1 MSVGCFVQLDTG
13 PNAEARP
20 MILPADLHRHDRG
33 SLAADLLADYECR
46 PSTAGLELF
55 AAFKVKCAAELGRAG
70 ADPTKITL
78 QDIDGCVILDFED
91 ISSGDTLV
99 VTFEAAEQTCAP
111 DTAPAAAPAAPESD
125 AQSRQH
131 AASAPRLQPGTS
143 ATRFQGHLA
152 VGKLVRAAF
161 TDANF
166 CSTRALGIIVSGDA
180 NRQEPL
186 YVLCKDFAP
195 DRGTGVYKFNVT
207 RAGALKP
214 AKPGS
219 QGTYRAQLQRP
230 EPVTPTLTRR

>member
-1 MSVGCFVQLDTG
+1 
-13 PNAEARP
+13 

-70 ADPTKITL
+70 ADPTKIRL

-99 VTFEAAEQTCAP
+99 VTFETEQTCAP
-111 DTAPAAAPAAPESD
+111 DTAAAPAAPDSD

-131 AASAPRLQPGTS
+131 AAPAPRSQPGTS
-143 ATRFQGHLA
+143 APRFQGHLA

-230 EPVTPTLTRR
+230 EPVTPTLPGR

>member
-1 MSVGCFVQLDTG
+1 
-13 PNAEARP
+13 
-20 MILPADLHRHDRG
+20 MILPDDLHRHDRG

-46 PSTAGLELF
+46 PSTAARDLF
-55 AAFKVKCAAELGRAG
+55 GEFKVKCAAELGRAG
-70 ADPTKITL
+70 ADPAKITL

-99 VTFEAAEQTCAP
+99 VTFETEQTCAP
-111 DTAPAAAPAAPESD
+111 DTAAAPAAPDSD

-131 AASAPRLQPGTS
+131 AAPAPRSQPGTS
-143 ATRFQGHLA
+143 APRFQGHLA

-207 RAGALKP
+207 RAGALKH

-230 EPVTPTLTRR
+230 EPVTPTLPGR

>member
-13 PNAEARP
+13 PNAEARR

-46 PSTAGLELF
+46 PSTAGRDLF
-55 AAFKVKCAAELGRAG
+55 AEFKVKCAAELGRAG

-78 QDIDGCVILDFED
+78 QDIDGCLILDFED

-99 VTFEAAEQTCAP
+99 VTFEAEQTCAP
-111 DTAPAAAPAAPESD
+111 DTAPAAAPAAPDSD

-131 AASAPRLQPGTS
+131 AAPAPRSQPGTS
-143 ATRFQGHLA
+143 ALRFQGHLA

-230 EPVTPTLTRR
+230 EPVTPTLPGR

>member
-1 MSVGCFVQLDTG
+1 M
-13 PNAEARP
+13 
-20 MILPADLHRHDRG
+20 
-33 SLAADLLADYECR
+33 
-46 PSTAGLELF
+46 PS
-55 AAFKVKCAAELGRAG
+55 KVKCAAELGRAG

-78 QDIDGCVILDFED
+78 QDIDGCLILDFED

-99 VTFEAAEQTCAP
+99 VTFEAEQTCAP
-111 DTAPAAAPAAPESD
+111 DTAPAAASAAPDND

-131 AASAPRLQPGTS
+131 AAPAPRSQPGTS
-143 ATRFQGHLA
+143 APRFQGHLA

-207 RAGALKP
+207 RAGALKH

-230 EPVTPTLTRR
+230 EPVTPTLPGR

>member
-1 MSVGCFVQLDTG
+1 
-13 PNAEARP
+13 

-46 PSTAGLELF
+46 PSTAGRDLF
-55 AAFKVKCAAELGRAG
+55 AEFKVKCAAELGCAG

-78 QDIDGCVILDFED
+78 QDIDGCLILDFED

-111 DTAPAAAPAAPESD
+111 DTAPAAPDSD

-131 AASAPRLQPGTS
+131 AAPAPRSQPGTS
-143 ATRFQGHLA
+143 APRFQGHLA

-166 CSTRALGIIVSGDA
+166 CSRRALGIIVSGDA

-207 RAGALKP
+207 RAGALKH

-230 EPVTPTLTRR
+230 EPVTPNLPGR

>member
-1 MSVGCFVQLDTG
+1 MSS
-13 PNAEARP
+13 A
-20 MILPADLHRHDRG
+20 
-33 SLAADLLADYECR
+33 
-46 PSTAGLELF
+46 
-55 AAFKVKCAAELGRAG
+55 
-70 ADPTKITL
+70 
-78 QDIDGCVILDFED
+78 
-91 ISSGDTLV
+91 
-99 VTFEAAEQTCAP
+99 EAAEQTCAP

-131 AASAPRLQPGTS
+131 AAPAPRSQPGTS
-143 ATRFQGHLA
+143 APRFQGHLA

-207 RAGALKP
+207 RAGALKH

-230 EPVTPTLTRR
+230 EPVTPTLPGR

>member
-1 MSVGCFVQLDTG
+1 
-13 PNAEARP
+13 

-46 PSTAGLELF
+46 PSTAGRDLF
-55 AAFKVKCAAELGRAG
+55 AEFKVKCAAELGRAG

-78 QDIDGCVILDFED
+78 QDIDGCLILDFED
-91 ISSGDTLV
+91 ISSGNTLV
-99 VTFEAAEQTCAP
+99 VTFEAEQTCAP
-111 DTAPAAAPAAPESD
+111 DTAPAAPDSD

-131 AASAPRLQPGTS
+131 AAPAPRSQPGTS
-143 ATRFQGHLA
+143 APRFQGHLA

-166 CSTRALGIIVSGDA
+166 CSRRALGIIVSGDA

-207 RAGALKP
+207 RAGALKH

-230 EPVTPTLTRR
+230 EPVTPTLPRR